1 MLINY
6 ERWES
11 FQNVYR
17 YQIITLYTHTHTHI
31 YIYNNFANNKLVKNI
46 YCQKCIYTNPQVAIT
61 GEMERESDFE
71 LITVYLSP
79 SSTIY

>member
-1 MLINY
+1 MKGGNPFKMYTDIK
-6 ERWES
+6 S
-11 FQNVYR
+11 SH
-17 YQIITLYTHTHTHI
+17 YTHTHTHI